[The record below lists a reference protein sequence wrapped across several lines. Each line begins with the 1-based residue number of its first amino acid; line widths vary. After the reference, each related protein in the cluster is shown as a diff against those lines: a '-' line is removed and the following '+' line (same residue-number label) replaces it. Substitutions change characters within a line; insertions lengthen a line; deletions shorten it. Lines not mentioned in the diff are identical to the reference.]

1 MSGDTFGRDGRGAEL
16 LASCNPNRR
25 AAPGNPCLVAS
36 SLRHTGPSTVL
47 FVTRPG
53 GSVFRL
59 RCSQTVFGA
68 VAGTAAFT
76 ALTPTLLPRVR
87 SPASGSAA
95 WAFLGE
101 PPAVVHDGEGHW
113 PAPRGPC
120 LESRLP
126 RVLQRPGQGGP
137 SARRLPQS
145 RAPGRGQVSSTIRVI
160 VQMVRCWGPPDV
172 HRGRQPRAAPGAFL
186 RASSPAAG
194 RLRAPPRRR
203 SPGGRGAPPAPFP
216 SASFSL
222 ARVGPW
228 SRGFGVFSNLGSLTA
243 RRLSSICRVSAVC
256 RAVPRRVLWGVGC
269 PAVRTATSFCLA
281 PSRVSGAVGLPR
293 PTALAP
299 APFSLWRAVPAAV
312 RAHVLVPA
320 LLRVAPPGG
329 PRRPALP
336 PAGGGSPQARL
347 CADAMGTRLGRLP
360 LTHGDLAPG
369 WWAPWGCR
377 VLSRFRFEAPLGRRA
392 QTALSAG

>member
-76 ALTPTLLPRVR
+76 ALTPTLLPCVR

-186 RASSPAAG
+186 RTSSPAAG

-228 SRGFGVFSNLGSLTA
+228 SQGVRGFLKSGQFDCTPVVVH
-243 RRLSSICRVSAVC
+243 LSSLCC
-256 RAVPRRVLWGVGC
+256 
-269 PAVRTATSFCLA
+269 
-281 PSRVSGAVGLPR
+281 VSGR
-293 PTALAP
+293 P
-299 APFSLWRAVPAAV
+299 APR
-312 RAHVLVPA
+312 
-320 LLRVAPPGG
+320 
-329 PRRPALP
+329 
-336 PAGGGSPQARL
+336 
-347 CADAMGTRLGRLP
+347 
-360 LTHGDLAPG
+360 
-369 WWAPWGCR
+369 
-377 VLSRFRFEAPLGRRA
+377 PLGRWVSRRA
-392 QTALSAG
+392 DRHVLLSSSIPRLWRRGPASPHGLGSCTLQPVARGPGRCPSARARPCAAPRGAARWATPSCFAACRGWFAAGQTLR

>member
-126 RVLQRPGQGGP
+126 RPPAAGAGWPLCSPPPPVPGPWKGPGVEHDPCDCADGQVLGTPRRPPWPAASGRPGSLSAHQLSCRWPPPGPSSPPVLGWARCTPCPLPFSLVLSGSCGSLVPGVRGFLKSGQFDCTPVVVHLSSLCCVSGRPAPRPLGRWVSRRADCHVLLSSSIPRLWRRGPASPHGLGSCALQPVARGPGRCP
-137 SARRLPQS
+137 SARARP
-145 RAPGRGQVSSTIRVI
+145 
-160 VQMVRCWGPPDV
+160 C
-172 HRGRQPRAAPGAFL
+172 AAPRGAARWATPSCFAAC
-186 RASSPAAG
+186 RGWFAAG
-194 RLRAPPRRR
+194 QTLR
-203 SPGGRGAPPAPFP
+203 
-216 SASFSL
+216 
-222 ARVGPW
+222 
-228 SRGFGVFSNLGSLTA
+228 
-243 RRLSSICRVSAVC
+243 
-256 RAVPRRVLWGVGC
+256 
-269 PAVRTATSFCLA
+269 
-281 PSRVSGAVGLPR
+281 
-293 PTALAP
+293 
-299 APFSLWRAVPAAV
+299 
-312 RAHVLVPA
+312 
-320 LLRVAPPGG
+320 
-329 PRRPALP
+329 
-336 PAGGGSPQARL
+336 
-347 CADAMGTRLGRLP
+347 
-360 LTHGDLAPG
+360 
-369 WWAPWGCR
+369 
-377 VLSRFRFEAPLGRRA
+377 
-392 QTALSAG
+392 